1 MLSGEFP
8 DGTSVSGGTKSF
20 WMGIW
25 MWVSSSEGVWRS
37 VGVGR
42 EGVEEKWEIG
52 LVLGVERREKVMWG
66 LGLGLGENKKRW
78 RERREGGGMKMG
90 TKWGWIFGRR
100 VVNISLLSV
109 FLALWI
115 GAASCLC
122 RLRECGR
129 ERRASHILDQILY
142 VKNHFSS
149 TFSQFYRI
157 GFSILSLL
165 F

>member
-20 WMGIW
+20 SMGIW
-25 MWVSSSEGVWRS
+25 TWVSSSEGVWRS

-66 LGLGLGENKKRW
+66 LGENKKRW

-100 VVNISLLSV
+100 VINISLLSV

-115 GAASCLC
+115 AAASCLC
-122 RLRECGR
+122 RLRECG
-129 ERRASHILDQILY
+129 ERVWKRMESIPHFWTKPNY
-142 VKNHFSS
+142 TSKNHFREIFFFLSALS
-149 TFSQFYRI
+149 RI
-157 GFSILSLL
+157 S
-165 F
+165 